1 MKNTSSSPVSV
12 LELLEPRL
20 APAGIVAVST
30 AGGVLTLTGEGL
42 DNTVEIVS
50 TASNVWEIK
59 DSEAAGTTMFRLNGA
74 QTPVST
80 LSLPTFQSIK
90 ATLNGGND
98 KLKLTDVQL
107 NGAVTIFGND
117 GNDTIDISAALN
129 GVVSVDGGNG
139 DDNIVLSGILTNAI
153 SVKTGAGDD
162 DVLVTGGF
170 YGRGMTLDLGTGSND
185 FTMGTSSSIAMFGA
199 LNVTAA
205 GGAANT
211 QNILLSGPLVSI
223 TGTATLK
230 TLAGAT
236 NLYLGSLADDFIRVN
251 GDLKITTAAGDDLF
265 LFSRTVGVSG
275 LLSINAGNGTNDL
288 YNGADTNTVGNPTLL
303 TSLELGS
310 FNYTGGTGADTL
322 ALDLQSLSI
331 AGNAVVNVGA
341 GTNELAVKAAGN
353 SLVGGALSYVG
364 GTGADTAR
372 LLGASFRIGGAFS
385 MSGSSGLN
393 RTFLVPT
400 SGVFGS
406 VNVTG
411 TTGDDV
417 FYLGAPD
424 LTSTTQVMVLGKVVS
439 NVGHGNAD
447 VRLTDALLHDSFS
460 HTSTAATGDDFFI
473 MDDSYI
479 QGSTTVNMTGNAQAK
494 VFINDSTF
502 IAAVTIATGGGNDL
516 VTFDTVTDASESKN
530 SFYGAVNVNL
540 GTGNDVWAAG
550 ADPSVA
556 NLGNNFFSTV
566 KIDGGTG
573 NDEADFIY
581 VTGGNGSNVFNFA
594 SPVLVAVE
602 NVF

>member
-1 MKNTSSSPVSV
+1 M
-12 LELLEPRL
+12 
-20 APAGIVAVST
+20 
-30 AGGVLTLTGEGL
+30 
-42 DNTVEIVS
+42 
-50 TASNVWEIK
+50 
-59 DSEAAGTTMFRLNGA
+59 
-74 QTPVST
+74 
-80 LSLPTFQSIK
+80 
-90 ATLNGGND
+90 
-98 KLKLTDVQL
+98 
-107 NGAVTIFGND
+107 
-117 GNDTIDISAALN
+117 
-129 GVVSVDGGNG
+129 
-139 DDNIVLSGILTNAI
+139 
-153 SVKTGAGDD
+153 
-162 DVLVTGGF
+162 
-170 YGRGMTLDLGTGSND
+170 
-185 FTMGTSSSIAMFGA
+185 
-199 LNVTAA
+199 
-205 GGAANT
+205 
-211 QNILLSGPLVSI
+211 
-223 TGTATLK
+223 
-230 TLAGAT
+230 
-236 NLYLGSLADDFIRVN
+236 
-251 GDLKITTAAGDDLF
+251 
-265 LFSRTVGVSG
+265 
-275 LLSINAGNGTNDL
+275 
-288 YNGADTNTVGNPTLL
+288 
-303 TSLELGS
+303 
-310 FNYTGGTGADTL
+310 
-322 ALDLQSLSI
+322 
-331 AGNAVVNVGA
+331 
-341 GTNELAVKAAGN
+341 KAAGN
-353 SLVGGALSYVG
+353 SLIGGALSYVG

-439 NVGHGNAD
+439 NVGPGNAD

-460 HTSTAATGDDFFI
+460 HTSTAAAGDDFFI